1 MQSILITGSYLY
13 DCFFYPSLRSSAF
26 CGGFFLCTR
35 KSRRKTKQCIKNA
48 IVVFFLVLFFSRSGI
63 LDAFPPARL
72 IFFFATSL
80 LFAAFN
86 VQRVRVG
93 NWRMATQN
101 LFKTTEP
108 RQKKIKNKTVTNMQ
122 ETYFMTRANS
132 VNKIQQKMCALL
144 LLVGNFQTVLVCG
157 IEVRIKHVK
166 IKFYFHV

>member
-1 MQSILITGSYLY
+1 
-13 DCFFYPSLRSSAF
+13 
-26 CGGFFLCTR
+26 
-35 KSRRKTKQCIKNA
+35 
-48 IVVFFLVLFFSRSGI
+48 
-63 LDAFPPARL
+63 
-72 IFFFATSL
+72 
-80 LFAAFN
+80 
-86 VQRVRVG
+86 
-93 NWRMATQN
+93 MATQN